1 MSSFRTSYKWSC
13 NKSCNIK
20 KTNTKLLKAFVDKL
34 NLYGSNKEPFYFLI
48 SYDLNEFYIEKLKEN
63 NQNIKFEIDANSLQ
77 NSCIKKYYLNKYPI
91 SFYEYKDKLNTVLN
105 EIKDGN
111 SYLLNLTSK
120 TKIDTNFSLDEI
132 YENANSLLKLRVK
145 TEKNDFVCFSPE
157 KFVDIIDNKIYTYPM
172 KGTIDSSIENAK
184 NKLMNDAKELAEH
197 TMVVDLLRNDLGQIA
212 KDIKVEEFRY
222 ISKIKTKENELFQTS
237 SRISGKLESNCY
249 ENLGNIFEK
258 LLPAGSITGTPKKS
272 TIDILKRVENY
283 DRGFYTGVF
292 GYFDGKILQSFVLIR
307 YIEKIEGELFY
318 KSGGGITAD
327 SDVNLEYEELIN
339 KVYLP
344 F

>member
-1 MSSFRTSYKWSC
+1 M
-13 NKSCNIK
+13 
-20 KTNTKLLKAFVDKL
+20 KAFVDKL
-34 NLYGSNKEPFYFLI
+34 NLYGSLKEPFYFLI
-48 SYDLNEFYIEKLKEN
+48 SYDLNDFYIEKLKDKN
-63 NQNIKFEIDANSLQ
+63 KNIKFEIDENRLKKDE
-77 NSCIKKYYLNKYPI
+77 IKNYYLNKYPI
-91 SFYEYKDKLNTVLN
+91 SFNDYKEKFNTILN

-120 TKIDTNFSLDEI
+120 TKIDTNLSLDEI
-132 YENANSLLKLRVK
+132 YENSNSLLKLRVK
-145 TEKNDFVCFSPE
+145 TDKNDFVCFSPE
-157 KFVDIIDNKIYTYPM
+157 KFVDIINNKIYTYPM
-172 KGTIDSSIENAK
+172 KGTIDSSIKDAK
-184 NKLMNDAKELAEH
+184 NMLINSTKELAEH

-212 KDIKVEEFRY
+212 KEIKVEEFRY
-222 ISKIKTKENELFQTS
+222 ISKIKTKDSELFQTS
-237 SRISGKLESNCY
+237 SKISAKLENNCY
-249 ENLGNIFEK
+249 ENLGDIFEK

-292 GYFDGKILQSFVLIR
+292 GYFDGKTLQSFVLIR
-307 YIEKIEGELFY
+307 FIENIKGELFY